1 MAERLRI
8 VTDST
13 ADLPEEIRKAHRIE
27 VVPLNVHFGEE
38 VLKDGEEIWAEE
50 FYHRLKSEGTLANT
64 SQPSPAEFVK
74 VYERLAGEADHI
86 FSIHISEKMSG
97 TVSSAQLAAE
107 MVQGKIGVTVI
118 DSELVSMALGFVV
131 LAAARAVMAGGGRE
145 EVVSAIERVR
155 REIRVYFT
163 VETLAY
169 LNRTGRIGKA
179 SALLGSLL
187 NIRPILSLAEG
198 LIVPVEKFRGTP
210 AKANLRLLELLGEA
224 MGGRPCRVAL
234 VHADVPEEA
243 ERLKSLLLQ
252 YVRIEEFFL
261 SMIGPIVGA
270 HAGPGTI
277 GVMAV
282 PVP

>member
-1 MAERLRI
+1 MAERIRI

-13 ADLPEEIRKAHRIE
+13 ADLPVEVRRTHQIE

-50 FYHRLKSEGTLANT
+50 FYHRLKTEGTLANT
-64 SQPSPAEFVK
+64 SQPSPSEFVK

-97 TVSSAQLAAE
+97 TVSSAQLAVE
-107 MVQGKIGVTVI
+107 MVRDKIGVTGV
-118 DSELVSMALGFVV
+118 DSQLGSMALGFTVI
-131 LAAARAVMAGGGRE
+131 AAARAALAGGHRG
-145 EVVSAIERVR
+145 EVLAAIERVR
-155 REIRVYFT
+155 QNLEVFFT
-163 VETLAY
+163 VETMAY

-179 SALLGSLL
+179 TAFLGSLL

-198 LIVPVEKFRGTP
+198 LIVPVERFRGSA
-210 AKANLRLLELLGEA
+210 AKANVRLLELLSEA
-224 MGGRPCRVAL
+224 IGDQPCSVAL

-243 ERLKSLLLQ
+243 ERLKSLLPR
-252 YVRIEEFFL
+252 YVRVEELFY
-261 SMIGPIVGA
+261 SPIGPIVGA

-282 PVP
+282 PRL

>member
-1 MAERLRI
+1 
-8 VTDST
+8 
-13 ADLPEEIRKAHRIE
+13 
-27 VVPLNVHFGEE
+27 
-38 VLKDGEEIWAEE
+38 
-50 FYHRLKSEGTLANT
+50 
-64 SQPSPAEFVK
+64 
-74 VYERLAGEADHI
+74 
-86 FSIHISEKMSG
+86 
-97 TVSSAQLAAE
+97 
-107 MVQGKIGVTVI
+107 VQGKIGVTVI

-243 ERLKSLLLQ
+243 ERLKSLLPQ